1 MWRRPR
7 EYRPAQAP
15 RIEAR
20 KYVRPDFM
28 IGGGI
33 VASQHEQQRTGPHGR
48 RLRYDYLLLALFLLT
63 LPLCNPWVRGDGVG
77 YYAYARSMLIEKRL
91 NFESD
96 WEHGNESFGLVD
108 DNGHPLPEEYTPTG
122 RIRNIW
128 AIGPSILWFPFLL
141 ISHSIVLA
149 ADRFGA
155 HIPADGFSA
164 PYRTAMAVGTAI
176 YGFLSLWISFL
187 LSREYFAEKWAFLAC
202 VGIWG
207 ASSLPVYMYFN
218 PSWSH
223 AHSAFVV
230 ALFIWYWHRTR
241 GDRSPKQ
248 WIILGLLSGLMVD
261 VYYPNGVLLLIPLI
275 EASSNYRKQLRPPDG
290 RTHRFVK
297 LAAFHLLYTAAFVV
311 GVLPT
316 LVSRWIIF
324 GSLFDTGY
332 PAAGAWKWNSPALWS
347 VLWSADH
354 GLLSWTPIL
363 IFALFGLVL
372 FRRADRSFAAELIAC
387 FVAFYLL
394 IAFYPDWDGISS
406 FGNRFFVSLT
416 PIFVIGLTAFFA
428 WLATIWNERRA
439 RIVTAGSVAAFV
451 LWNCGMMFQWG
462 VHLIPPRGPIS
473 WRKTAYNQVAVVP
486 RQMMHSVGS
495 YFAHRNQLM
504 QHIEETDIKNL
515 KAP

>member
-1 MWRRPR
+1 M
-7 EYRPAQAP
+7 
-15 RIEAR
+15 
-20 KYVRPDFM
+20 DSM
-28 IGGGI
+28 IGRDVI
-33 VASQHEQQRTGPHGR
+33 VPQHEEQRTAQGR
-48 RLRYDYLLLALFLLT
+48 PLHYGYLLLALFLLT

-91 NFESD
+91 DFESD
-96 WEHGNESFGLVD
+96 WEHANESFQMGRLD
-108 DNGHPLPEEYTPTG
+108 ANGRPLPKEYTSTG
-122 RIRNIW
+122 HIRNISSV
-128 AIGPSILWFPFLL
+128 GPSILWFPFLL
-141 ISHSIVLA
+141 ISHSIVLV
-149 ADRFGA
+149 ADHFGA

-164 PYRTAMAVGTAI
+164 PYRTAMALATAM

-187 LSREYFAEKWAFLAC
+187 LARKYFDERWAFLAC

-218 PSWSH
+218 PSWAH
-223 AHSAFVV
+223 APAAFVV

-241 GDRSPKQ
+241 GERSPKQ

-261 VYYPNGVLLLIPLI
+261 VYYLNGVFLLIPLI
-275 EASSNYRKQLRPPDG
+275 EAILRYRKEFESPDG
-290 RTHRFVK
+290 RAHGFVK

-316 LVSRWIIF
+316 LITRWIIF
-324 GSLFDTGY
+324 GSLLQTGY
-332 PAAGAWKWNSPALWS
+332 PTAASWNWNSPFLWS

-363 IFALFGLVL
+363 IFALFGLLL

-387 FVAFYLL
+387 FVIFYL
-394 IAFYPDWDGISS
+394 IVAFYPDWDGISS
-406 FGNRFFVSLT
+406 FGSRFFVSLT
-416 PIFVIGLTAFFA
+416 PIFVIGLTASLA

-439 RIVTAGSVAAFV
+439 RIVAAGSVGAFV

-462 VHLIPPRGPIS
+462 VHLLPPRGPIS
-473 WRKTAYNQVAVVP
+473 WRQTAYNQIAVVP
-486 RQMMHSVGS
+486 RQIVHGVGS

-504 QHIEETDIKNL
+504 RHIEETDIKNL